1 MRAKVDLIN
10 PERVRRARKVDIRS
24 DFSTAEAAQAMLA
37 ECGAQVSENAEI
49 VSEVDSPVGVHQLRV
64 GLRRFRSVAM
74 IFKDLPGQEDLADL
88 ANEAKLLGRVL
99 SPLRD
104 IEILQSIFLQPI
116 QSRASDEPG
125 IVLLSELLDESKVK
139 ATTEVRSA
147 LNTQRT
153 QSFVTAIKSP
163 EIVAARLKPVPIM
176 ELAPQSLDKIW
187 QKVLRRAEDI
197 QDHDPDQRHHHR
209 KALKGLRYAVD
220 FLGPVY
226 SGNHVVAFSGALKAL
241 QEVLGQ
247 LNDLSTV
254 KTLFS
259 ANGSGFA
266 GHPDIANATSL
277 ILDDVVSSETALQ
290 TAAIQGWQHLN
301 ACAPFWE
308 GRGLVSP
315 LDE

>member
-1 MRAKVDLIN
+1 
-10 PERVRRARKVDIRS
+10 
-24 DFSTAEAAQAMLA
+24 MLA

-74 IFKDLPGQEDLADL
+74 IFKDLPGQDDLADL

-104 IEILQSIFLQPI
+104 IEILQTIFLQPT
-116 QSRASDEPG
+116 QSRAPDAPG
-125 IVLLSELLDESKVK
+125 IALLSEMLDESKVK
-139 ATTEVRSA
+139 ATTEVQAA

-153 QSFVTAIKSP
+153 QSFVAAMKSP
-163 EIVAARLKPVPIM
+163 EKAAARLKPVPIT
-176 ELAPQSLDKIW
+176 EFAPQSLDKIW

-197 QDHDPDQRHHHR
+197 HDHDPDQRHHHR

-226 SGNHVVAFSGALKAL
+226 SGNGVVAFSDALKAL
-241 QEVLGQ
+241 QEVLGE

-259 ANGSGFA
+259 ANGSGLA
-266 GHPDIANATSL
+266 GHPDIANAASL
-277 ILDDVVSSETALQ
+277 ILDDVVATDTALQ
-290 TAAIQGWQHLN
+290 SAAIQGWHHLI

-308 GRGLVSP
+308 DQGLSSP
-315 LDE
+315 FDG